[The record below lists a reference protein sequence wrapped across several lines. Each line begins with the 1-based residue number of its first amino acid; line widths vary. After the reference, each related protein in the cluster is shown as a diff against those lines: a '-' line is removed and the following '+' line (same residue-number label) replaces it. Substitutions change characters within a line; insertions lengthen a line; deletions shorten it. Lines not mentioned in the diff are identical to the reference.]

1 MEKVPQSR
9 FKGYQEEWLET
20 QLSKITTRVNRK
32 NEDLKSDRVLT
43 ISAQYGLIDQND
55 FFNRRIASNSIQGY
69 FLMKNGEFA
78 YNKSYSSEYPVGAVK
93 RLKLYDLGVLST
105 LYILF
110 SIEDES
116 LAEWIEAF
124 FESDKWHKEI
134 IKRASEGARNH
145 GLLNISPTDFFEL
158 PFSYPSTPEEQYK
171 IAQFFSRLDTLI
183 AAEDKKLAKLKNMK
197 AASLEKMFPKAGET
211 TPQVRFKGFKG
222 EWVYKALKEIA
233 SNFEYG
239 INAPAKSFDGINK
252 YLRITDIDD
261 DLRTFDKTNLT
272 SPDAQDIQSF
282 LLQEGDIVFA
292 RTGASVGKSYLYDT
306 KDGVVV
312 YAGYLIKARLDESVC
327 HRFILYATLSARFS
341 NFIRITSQRSGQPG
355 VNSKEYG
362 EYMFQ
367 IPPTKEEQII
377 IADFFS
383 RLDTLISAQ
392 EQKLDKLRSL
402 KKSFLEKMFV
412 STK

>member
-158 PFSYPSTPEEQYK
+158 PLSYPSTPEEQYK

-183 AAEDKKLAKLKNMK
+183 AAEDKKLAKLKNIK

-222 EWVYKALKEIA
+222 EWVEQKLCDI
-233 SNFEYG
+233 SNKVIEKNTKKTIREVFTNSAEYG
-239 INAPAKSFDGINK
+239 IISQRDFFNHDIANEKNIYGYYIVEPNDFVYNPRMSVTAPVGPINRNK
-252 YLRITDIDD
+252 LSRSGVMSPLYYVFRVHDI
-261 DLRTFDKTNLT
+261 
-272 SPDAQDIQSF
+272 
-282 LLQEGDIVFA
+282 EE
-292 RTGASVGKSYLYDT
+292 
-306 KDGVVV
+306 
-312 YAGYLIKARLDESVC
+312 GYLEYFFQTTHWYKFMYNDGDNGARGD
-327 HRFILYATLSARFS
+327 RFS
-341 NFIRITSQRSGQPG
+341 IKDDTFIMMPIHMPKDR
-355 VNSKEYG
+355 K
-362 EYMFQ
+362 
-367 IPPTKEEQII
+367 EQIF

-392 EQKLDKLRSL
+392 EQKLDKLHSL